1 MTLIEKSS
9 VHRWTTNYE
18 LTTVASEVRIKSSKG
33 ITSNTVFKSNTI
45 SATTEHPANL
55 RNPFGEAC

>member
-9 VHRWTTNYE
+9 VYRWTTNYE

-33 ITSNTVFKSNTI
+33 MNTVFKSNTI
-45 SATTEHPANL
+45 SATTEHPAIL
-55 RNPFGEAC
+55 WNPFGEAC